1 MITGERPLDAAK
13 PRHKLQRGF
22 ALGAELE
29 RREEEM
35 NARTRA
41 IMARTA

>member
-1 MITGERPLDAAK
+1 MITGERPLDATK

-22 ALGAELE
+22 TLGVEQE
-29 RREEEM
+29 RQVEEM